1 MDEMDHRKGK
11 ANCKT
16 WMSLKE
22 HVAHTGIGITL
33 SNHVSLHVYCTWH
46 LCHHAVPLNSMLNLS
61 LFPWLGSL
69 IPSHIHTSQPHIFP
83 GCLRSVQIWGSQHTP
98 NWESV
103 CMQSFAVLD
112 GWPGPFQT
120 AESSGRIQKDEP
132 IPQLRWNSGI
142 YCDRWRGYLVTTCCF
157 FRLCKWI
164 KSKNLTIMIWFFIS
178 CPPLYRCV
186 FWWFWGSCPG

>member
-1 MDEMDHRKGK
+1 MLELYTLSAPESPVRAWMRWTIGRERQTV
-11 ANCKT
+11 T

-22 HVAHTGIGITL
+22 HVAHTGITL

-61 LFPWLGSL
+61 LFPRLRSL
-69 IPSHIHTSQPHIFP
+69 IPCHMHTSQPHIFP
-83 GCLRSVQIWGSQHTP
+83 GCLRSVQIWGSKHTP
-98 NWESV
+98 SWESV

-132 IPQLRWNSGI
+132 IPQLRWNSGTL
-142 YCDRWRGYLVTTCCF
+142 R
-157 FRLCKWI
+157 
-164 KSKNLTIMIWFFIS
+164 
-178 CPPLYRCV
+178 
-186 FWWFWGSCPG
+186 